1 MKDVGKSKPKKDA
14 NKVRWVP
21 NLNKPLPYNHVL
33 NHYKTKYEEL
43 YLCRVIW
50 KWFV

>member
-1 MKDVGKSKPKKDA
+1 MIEL
-14 NKVRWVP
+14 NVRAYVLWLK
-21 NLNKPLPYNHVL
+21 LNKPLPYNSIHKYL
-33 NHYKTKYEEL
+33 HRYKAKYKEL